1 MPVSEHVYRAAYAV
15 ARHAAALVS
24 GASPGDICRS
34 LWPDDKITPA
44 VLKAD
49 TLPSDTSGWASD
61 PASTIGMEFL
71 RGLPS
76 AAAALIGRGVSFP
89 QVPGI
94 MRLPR
99 QVAGPISAP
108 WVQEGA
114 PIRVASDG
122 VDTILLPEPKKLGVI
137 LALTRELYKKPAARA
152 VTDALLRESA
162 VKSIDA
168 AYFSADAASDAGHAG
183 LLWDATDLGVGTNLV
198 EDLELAAR
206 SVASGLAPVL
216 FVLSPGRREQAVIRL
231 PDIAPNVI
239 ASSAIADDTLV
250 AVDPSAF
257 AHSVGAPDISASREA
272 AIHMSTVP
280 LELVSG
286 VPATADPIR
295 SALQTDTIVLRLL
308 LDISYA
314 ARRTGAVAKMT
325 IGWY

>member
-1 MPVSEHVYRAAYAV
+1 MAGRQNYAGRSQGGH
-15 ARHAAALVS
+15 ATERHL
-24 GASPGDICRS
+24 
-34 LWPDDKITPA
+34 
-44 VLKAD
+44 
-49 TLPSDTSGWASD
+49 GWASD

-94 MRLPR
+94 VRLPR

-162 VKSIDA
+162 AKSIDA

-216 FVLSPGRREQAVIRL
+216 FISSPGRREQAVISL

-239 ASSAIADDTLV
+239 AC
-250 AVDPSAF
+250 
-257 AHSVGAPDISASREA
+257 
-272 AIHMSTVP
+272 P
-280 LELVSG
+280 L
-286 VPATADPIR
+286 
-295 SALQTDTIVLRLL
+295 LQTTLWLPSTRAPCALEWRAGHQRKPRGDR
-308 LDISYA
+308 A
-314 ARRTGAVAKMT
+314 HGRQ
-325 IGWY
+325 